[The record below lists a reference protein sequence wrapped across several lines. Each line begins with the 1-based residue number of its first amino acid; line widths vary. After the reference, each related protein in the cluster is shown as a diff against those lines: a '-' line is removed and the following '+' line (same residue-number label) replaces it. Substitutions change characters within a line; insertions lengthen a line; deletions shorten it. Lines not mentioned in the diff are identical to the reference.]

1 MLVLGRV
8 LLCISSHWN
17 FPHEVSISFLSGES
31 SYLQRLQW
39 KNAHL
44 LSRKLPHLGLETS
57 ILPSLLSANFHPFSR
72 RFHKLFCQQNL
83 EKQLR
88 YIKPWYMCIYL
99 YQFLT
104 STVGYQFFCTSTRT
118 DCVFVPFSSGFP
130 WKNWYFHRSSE
141 TFFHCFCPFQIGM
154 WPTTCRWCKQ
164 LLEGNDD
171 WRVPRFPVSRDRKT
185 RDRNG
190 DLC

>member
-1 MLVLGRV
+1 MKSAFLSYLVNHLIYKGFSGKMP
-8 LLCISSHWN
+8 ISYQGN
-17 FPHEVSISFLSGES
+17 FP
-31 SYLQRLQW
+31 
-39 KNAHL
+39 
-44 LSRKLPHLGLETS
+44 
-57 ILPSLLSANFHPFSR
+57 ILVWRHPF
-72 RFHKLFCQQNL
+72 FHRSYQLTSTHFL
-83 EKQLR
+83 EDFTHSSDR

-141 TFFHCFCPFQIGM
+141 TFFHCFRPFQIGM

-164 LLEGNDD
+164 LLEGDDD